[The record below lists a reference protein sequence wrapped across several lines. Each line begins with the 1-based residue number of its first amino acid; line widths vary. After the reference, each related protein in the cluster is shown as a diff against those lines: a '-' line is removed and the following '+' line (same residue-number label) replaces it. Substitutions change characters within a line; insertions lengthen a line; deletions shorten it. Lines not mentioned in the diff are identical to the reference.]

1 LKEELLDEKNKLRR
15 GFQLG
20 LTALA
25 FQSFLSLAFYYLYS
39 RLGTP
44 LALSEALHSAVGI
57 PISALIFLLYHQRYR
72 SFLEREEAEELT
84 KREGRMFKGE
94 ESSLLVSSLRLRQTE
109 KWLIPIV
116 TLFLAVALLYLPVRI
131 ILTFKGKTISY
142 TPHQAVPLLLIGLTF
157 LIFLF
162 SRYLLGMAKR
172 DPWKEMR
179 VAGAYLGVNALVC
192 FLIAV
197 SIGFKIFKLP
207 KVEWFLFYL
216 LNILLFII
224 GMEYLLNLLVS
235 FYRTKKDEKRLA
247 FDSRIL
253 LLLSTPEEVIPVFS
267 EILDYQFG
275 FRITQTWFYQFL
287 KKRIIPLLLLQGFL
301 LYILTCIIIIK
312 PYQRAFIEFLGKP
325 VNQGQVFGPGLHF
338 KFPFPIGKA
347 RIFDVDRVKS
357 VQVGLRGEEGARFI
371 WTEKH
376 YEEEFNWI
384 IASSEGTDTSVPSG
398 TARDVGDSTP
408 GAEGTD
414 TSVASGTVPVN
425 FLSVTMWIYYQIDES
440 RLYEYCYKHAN
451 PETALQSLV
460 YNQFTAMVMN
470 VDFFEIM
477 SVKRLNLGELL
488 KIRIQEEAD
497 KHHLG
502 VRVLMVSMEGVH
514 PPVEVAESFEKVVG
528 ATEKKEAYILEAEA
542 YKNRELT
549 LADYESTRIRVDS
562 ESYKDVRTLESE
574 ARGAE
579 FLKKLYAYQ
588 KSPYIFKYRYFLKA
602 MENSLTDPSKYVIL
616 SSDRERNVT
625 ILNLE
630 KTALP
635 DILSLGLEAE
645 KGEKKK

>member
-1 LKEELLDEKNKLRR
+1 LKEDFLDEKNKLRR

-20 LTALA
+20 LTALG
-25 FQSFLSLAFYYLYS
+25 FQSFLSLAFYFLYS

-44 LALSEALHSAVGI
+44 LALTEALHSAVGI

-72 SFLEREEAEELT
+72 SLLEREEAEELT

-94 ESSLLVSSLRLRQTE
+94 ESSLLVSSLRLKQTE

-116 TLFLAVALLYLPVRI
+116 ALFLALALLYLPAKI
-131 ILTFKGKTISY
+131 ILTFKGKPISY
-142 TPHQAVPLLLIGLTF
+142 TVHQAVPLLLIGLTF

-162 SRYLLGMAKR
+162 SRYLLGIARR

-179 VAGAYLGVNALVC
+179 VAGAYLGVNALFC

-197 SIGFKIFKLP
+197 SIGFRIFKLP
-207 KVEWFLFYL
+207 KVEWFFFYL
-216 LNILLFII
+216 LNILLFIV
-224 GMEYLLNLLVS
+224 GVEYLLNLLVS
-235 FYRTKKDEKRLA
+235 FYRTKKEEKRLA

-253 LLLSTPEEVIPVFS
+253 LLLSTPEEVIPIFS

-325 VNQGQVFGPGLHF
+325 VNNGQVFGPGLHF
-338 KFPFPIGKA
+338 KFPFPVGKA
-347 RIFDVDRVKS
+347 RIFDVDRVKN

-384 IASSEGTDTSVPSG
+384 IASSEGSDTSVS
-398 TARDVGDSTP
+398 
-408 GAEGTD
+408 
-414 TSVASGTVPVN
+414 SGTVPVN
-425 FLSVTMWIYYQIDES
+425 FLSVTMWIYYQIDPD
-440 RLYEYCYKHAN
+440 RLYEYCYEHAD
-451 PETALQSLV
+451 PEMVLQNLV
-460 YNQFTAMVMN
+460 YNQFTEMVMH

-477 SVKRLNLGELL
+477 SVKRLDLGDLL

-497 KHHLG
+497 KHRLG
-502 VRVLMVSMEGVH
+502 VKVLMVSMEGVH

-549 LADYESTRIRVDS
+549 LADYEATRIGVGA
-562 ESYKDVRTLESE
+562 ESYKGVRTLESE

-602 MENSLTDPSKYVIL
+602 MENSLIDPPKYVIL

>member
-1 LKEELLDEKNKLRR
+1 LDEKNRLRR

-20 LTALA
+20 LAALV
-25 FQSFLSLAFYYLYS
+25 FQSFLSLTFYFLYS

-57 PISALIFLLYHQRYR
+57 PIAALIFLLYHQRYR
-72 SFLEREEAEELT
+72 SLLEREEAEELT
-84 KREGRMFKGE
+84 KQKGGMFSGE
-94 ESSLLVSSLRLRQTE
+94 ESSLLVSSLRLKQTE

-116 TLFLAVALLYLPVRI
+116 TLFLAAALVYLPIRI
-131 ILTFKGKTISY
+131 ILTFRGKTISY
-142 TPHQAVPLLLIGLTF
+142 VPHQAVPLLLIGLTF

-162 SRYLLGMAKR
+162 SRYLLGIAKR
-172 DPWKEMR
+172 DPWKDIR
-179 VAGAYLGVNALVC
+179 IAGAYLGVNALFC

-197 SIGFKIFKLP
+197 SIGFRIFKLP
-207 KVEWFLFYL
+207 KVEWFFFYL
-216 LNILLFII
+216 LNILLFIV
-224 GMEYLLNLLVS
+224 GVEYLLNLLVS
-235 FYRTKKDEKRLA
+235 FYRTKKEERRLA
-247 FDSRIL
+247 FDSRVL

-267 EILDYQFG
+267 EIIDYQFG

-301 LYILTCIIIIK
+301 LYMLTCIIIIK

-325 VNQGQVFGPGLHF
+325 VNNGQVFGPGLHL
-338 KFPFPIGKA
+338 KFPFPVGKA

-357 VQVGLRGEEGARFI
+357 VRVGVEGEEGARFL

-384 IASSEGTDTSVPSG
+384 IASSEGTDSDASVS
-398 TARDVGDSTP
+398 
-408 GAEGTD
+408 
-414 TSVASGTVPVN
+414 SGTVPVN
-425 FLSVTMWIYYQIDES
+425 FLSVTMWIYYQIDPE
-440 RLYEYCYKHAN
+440 RLYEYCYGHAD
-451 PETALQSLV
+451 PEMLLQSLV
-460 YNQFTAMVMN
+460 YNQFTEMIMN

-477 SVKRLNLGELL
+477 STKRLDLGELL
-488 KIRIQEEAD
+488 KKRIQEKAD
-497 KHHLG
+497 KYCLG
-502 VRVLMVSMEGVH
+502 VKVLMVSMEGIH

-549 LADYESTRIRVDS
+549 LSGYEATRIGVES
-562 ESYKDVRTLESE
+562 KSYKEVRSRESE

-588 KSPYIFKYRYFLKA
+588 KSPYIFKYRHYLKTL
-602 MENSLTDPSKYVIL
+602 ENSLINPPKYVVL

-645 KGEKKK
+645 KKEKKK